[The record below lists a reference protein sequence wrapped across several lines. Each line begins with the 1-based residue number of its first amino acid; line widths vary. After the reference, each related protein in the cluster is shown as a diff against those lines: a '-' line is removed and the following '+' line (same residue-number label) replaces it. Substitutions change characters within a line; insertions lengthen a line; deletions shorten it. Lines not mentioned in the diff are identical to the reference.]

1 MATRRAVLYARISKE
16 SEESVSIERQLEA
29 GRQYAAARGWR
40 VVGEH
45 VDGGVSATRNRPEDR
60 AGWLALL
67 HSQERYDA
75 VVIWK
80 VDRLAR
86 RVLDFLNANVALQE
100 RGAGIV
106 CVEQTIDM
114 TTDEGRAFAT
124 MLAVFAELEAAA
136 ISARVRA
143 ARTHL
148 IKAGRVVGG
157 TVPYG
162 WQKVPNPA
170 GQGYVLAHDP
180 DRIGYVRGAVDRVRA
195 GASVYS
201 VVQWLDEEGA
211 PMPGVS
217 QKNRKREGW
226 TYSTVERILRHPVLA
241 GMTPFNP
248 GRSGTSES
256 KQRGKELLRGDDGL
270 PVVNRSIAIMT
281 VAEWRAMVHQLE
293 VRGTAQTK
301 PRALRSKTSPLLSG
315 LILCGHCETPEG
327 VPQRMHRGTTNGRP
341 GYSCR
346 VCHQTISNFED
357 YVIAEFLRQK
367 GERVR
372 WSVVEDVEEGG
383 DVALP
388 EIEHRLQELTVEL
401 LATDDDD
408 EADRI
413 TEQVSQLR
421 ALRREERQKP
431 TRVVQHP
438 VRHTQTYGE
447 DWAEASTVQAQREVL
462 DDALHR
468 IVVRRGRVGR
478 GLDATRLTFA
488 WKLPEDLG
496 PIVAPDDETLA
507 AWAAD
512 GVSGT

>member
-1 MATRRAVLYARISKE
+1 M
-16 SEESVSIERQLEA
+16 
-29 GRQYAAARGWR
+29 
-40 VVGEH
+40 VGEH
-45 VDGGVSATRNRPEDR
+45 IDDGVSATRNRPEDR
-60 AGWLALL
+60 AGWRALME
-67 HSQERYDA
+67 SQERYDA

-86 RVLDFLNANVALQE
+86 RVLDFLNADAALQD

-114 TTDEGRAFAT
+114 TTAEGRGFAT
-124 MLAVFAELEAAA
+124 MLAVFGEMEAAA

-148 IKAGRVVGG
+148 IRAGRVVGG

-162 WQKVPNPA
+162 WRKVPNPT
-170 GQGYVLAHDP
+170 GPGYVLAQDP
-180 DRIGYVRGAVDRVRA
+180 DQIEYVRGAVERVRA

-201 VVQWLDEEGA
+201 VVQWLDEQGA
-211 PMPGVS
+211 PLPGAS

-241 GMTPFNP
+241 GMIPFNP
-248 GRSGTSES
+248 GRSGTTET
-256 KQRGKELLRGDDGL
+256 KQRGKEVLRGEDGL

-281 VAEWRAMVHQLE
+281 VTDWRAMVHQLE

-315 LILCGHCETPEG
+315 LVLCGHCETPDG
-327 VPQRMHRGTTNGRP
+327 GRVRMHRGTTSGRP

-346 VCHQTISNFED
+346 MCHQTITNFED
-357 YVIAEFLRQK
+357 YVVAEFLRQK

-372 WSVVEDVEEGG
+372 WSLIEDIEEGG
-383 DVALP
+383 TAVLP
-388 EIEHRLQELTVEL
+388 EIEHRLQELSAEL

-408 EADRI
+408 EADRL
-413 TEQVSQLR
+413 TEQIAQLR

-431 TRVVQHP
+431 TRVVARP

-447 DWAEASTVQAQREVL
+447 DWADATTVEARREVL
-462 DDALHR
+462 DDALHS

-478 GLDATRLTFA
+478 GLDVTRFTFD
-488 WKLPEDLG
+488 WKIPEDLG

-507 AWAAD
+507 AWAK
-512 GVSGT
+512 S